1 MITVVGSLNMDLVA
15 EAPSLPTAGETVL
28 GRQFRQSPG
37 GKGANQAC
45 AVARLG
51 VPVQLIG
58 CVGADEFGRQMTA
71 NLAAF
76 GIGHDGVMTKQD
88 VPSGVA
94 LIVVDDHGENQ
105 IVVCGGANATL
116 SVEDIHSQ
124 AGIIGN
130 ASVVV
135 AQLEVP
141 LKAVETAFRMG
152 RDAGALTILNPAPA
166 QPLSDEL
173 LRLCD
178 WIIPNESEAV
188 RLLGHASSG
197 PQEPA
202 ILSAVLRQRA
212 PGIGVVIT
220 LGAKGAWL
228 DHKAE
233 RVLVPSFQVEAV
245 DTVGAGDAFV
255 GAFAAWLDEGGTSR
269 QAVEFATAAAA
280 LAVTRP
286 GAQAGLP
293 TRGETEAL
301 GRDAALRRPRGA

>member
-15 EAPSLPTAGETVL
+15 EAPRLPAAGETVL
-28 GRQFRQSPG
+28 GRQYRQSPG

-76 GIGHDGVMTKQD
+76 GIGHDGVMAKRD
-88 VPSGVA
+88 APSGVA

-116 SVEDIHSQ
+116 GVEDIRRQ

-130 ASVVV
+130 ARAII

-141 LKAVETAFRMG
+141 LNAVATAFRMG

-166 QPLSDEL
+166 QPLSDEM

-178 WIIPNESEAV
+178 WIIPNESEAA
-188 RLLGHASSG
+188 RLLDPPSNR

-202 ILSAVLRQRA
+202 SLSAALRQRA

-233 RVLVPSFQVEAV
+233 RLLVPSFPVEAV
-245 DTVGAGDAFV
+245 DTVGAGDVFV
-255 GAFAAWLDEGGTSR
+255 GAFAARLVEGGTSR

-280 LAVTRP
+280 LAVTRA

-293 TRGETEAL
+293 SRGETEAL
-301 GRDAALRRPRGA
+301 LQG